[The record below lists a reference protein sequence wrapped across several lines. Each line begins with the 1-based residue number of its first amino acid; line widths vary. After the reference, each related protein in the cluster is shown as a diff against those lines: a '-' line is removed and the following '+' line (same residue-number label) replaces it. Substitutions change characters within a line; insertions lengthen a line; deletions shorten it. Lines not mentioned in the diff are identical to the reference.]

1 MSSISK
7 RLFLI
12 LVLTTGLVWLSA
24 VVWIFLSTRAEVE
37 RVLDARLMEAGR
49 MVSSLIVSQ
58 DINVDPGQTTVP
70 DLAMRSHGSYDRQ
83 LSCQIWS
90 LQGSLVG
97 RSNGAPDQELSAHAD
112 GFSETVIDG
121 ERWRVYAVTNAELG
135 VRVLVGD
142 NLIIRDGL
150 VNDVIRGLL
159 LPAVLILPILAI
171 LIWLSVRRGLEPLRK
186 IAGDLAARPASDLR
200 PIEDVRTAKEIAPVL
215 QSLNGLFTRV
225 DRLRERERNFTAFA
239 AHELRTPLA
248 GLKTQAQVALASGDG
263 TIRDQA
269 LRQIMVG
276 VDRTGRLVRQLLDMS
291 AIEAL
296 DQSDRNGIVRPGHI
310 LRSLADELSDRERNV
325 TVEVAPAIDDMKLN
339 METELFTLAA
349 RNLIENAVNHSPPG
363 GVVRC
368 RAAGAG
374 EGGQVIIEDDG
385 PGIPEEELPRVTER
399 FFRGRN
405 KAPVGSGLGL
415 AIVELALGSS
425 GWRLQLENRDAGGL
439 RAVIAHPEQ
448 TT

>member
-1 MSSISK
+1 MPSISK

-12 LVLTTGLVWLSA
+12 LVLTTSLVWLSA

-49 MVSSLIVSQ
+49 MVASLISRQ
-58 DINVDPGQTTVP
+58 EIDADPGRPVTAGVP
-70 DLAMRSHGSYDRQ
+70 VRAHGAYDRQ

-90 LQGSLVG
+90 LQGVLLS
-97 RSNGAPDQELSAHAD
+97 RSDAAPEEKLSEQED
-112 GFSETVIDG
+112 GISETVIDG
-121 ERWRVYAVTNAELG
+121 ERWRVYAITNADLG

-142 NLIIRDGL
+142 NLSMRDHL

-159 LPAVLILPILAI
+159 LPALLIVPVLAV

-186 IAGDLAARPASDLR
+186 IAGDLEARPASDLS
-200 PIEDVRTAKEIAPVL
+200 PIGDVGTAREIVPVL
-215 QSLNGLFTRV
+215 QSLNGLFARV
-225 DRLRERERNFTAFA
+225 AGLRERERNFTAFA

-248 GLKTQAQVALASGDG
+248 GLKTQAQVALASDDRA
-263 TIRDQA
+263 IRDQA
-269 LRQIMVG
+269 LRQIVVG
-276 VDRTGRLVRQLLDMS
+276 VDRTGRLARQLLDMS

-296 DQSDRNGIVRPGHI
+296 DQPEKRGVVRPAPV
-310 LRSLADELSDRERNV
+310 LRSLAAELADPIRQVR
-325 TVEVAPAIDDMKLN
+325 VEVAPELEAVELRI
-339 METELFTLAA
+339 EPELFALAA
-349 RNLIENAVNHSPPG
+349 RNLMENAVNHSPPG

-368 RAAGAG
+368 RVAG
-374 EGGQVIIEDDG
+374 EPEAGQIIIEDEG

-415 AIVELALGSS
+415 AIVELALGRS
-425 GWRLQLENRDAGGL
+425 GWKLQLKNRDAGGL
-439 RAVIAHPEQ
+439 RAVIAQ
-448 TT
+448 AV